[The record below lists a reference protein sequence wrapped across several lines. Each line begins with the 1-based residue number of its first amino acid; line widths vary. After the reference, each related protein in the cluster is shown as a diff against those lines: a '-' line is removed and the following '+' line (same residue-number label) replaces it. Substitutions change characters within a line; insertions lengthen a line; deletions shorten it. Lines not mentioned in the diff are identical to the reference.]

1 MPEQLNKCRP
11 SVFTTGKRCIGGWT
25 RRSTFKSV
33 GIQCSMAFDTVLC
46 DSYSDLIRSHT
57 AQLAMQ
63 DNKTFTL
70 DDLCTLSDT
79 PKRTVRY
86 YIQIGLVDRPIG
98 ETKAAH
104 YLARHLDQLLK
115 IRQFSDAGISLER
128 IREVLSGEAPPLPP
142 RQRQP
147 GSVEVRSHLLIAPG
161 VELQISPEEAGMSPE
176 QVRAL
181 VRAVI
186 KAHQDLQGEMK

>member
-1 MPEQLNKCRP
+1 MN
-11 SVFTTGKRCIGGWT
+11 
-25 RRSTFKSV
+25 
-33 GIQCSMAFDTVLC
+33 
-46 DSYSDLIRSHT
+46 
-57 AQLAMQ
+57 
-63 DNKTFTL
+63 
-70 DDLCTLSDT
+70 
-79 PKRTVRY
+79 
-86 YIQIGLVDRPIG
+86 RPIG

-147 GSVEVRSHLLIAPG
+147 GSVEVRSHLFIAPG

-181 VRAVI
+181 IRAVI
-186 KAHQDLQGEMK
+186 KAHQDLQGEKK